1 MPMKLS
7 TNVSGDLSGLS
18 GGQRQRLMIAR
29 ALISRPRIVI
39 FDEATSALDNP
50 TQAQV
55 TESVRRLNATRIVV
69 AHRLSTVKDADRIIV
84 IDQGRVVESGAYE
97 DLVAQQGL
105 FARMKEDAN
114 KSEVVDHRHA

>member
-1 MPMKLS
+1 
-7 TNVSGDLSGLS
+7 
-18 GGQRQRLMIAR
+18 MIAR

-69 AHRLSTVKDADRIIV
+69 AHRLSTVKDADRIVV
-84 IDQGRVVESGAYE
+84 IDQGRVVESGTYE
-97 DLVAQQGL
+97 DLVAQRGL
-105 FARMKEDAN
+105 FARMEEDAN